1 MNIKFEKMSIEHRA
15 QVMEIFN
22 FYIAGS
28 TAAFPATVLPEPFYE
43 MLMKKSEGLC
53 AYVLLETDSNKVVG
67 FCSLNPYN
75 PFTTFKSTVT
85 ITYFIDR
92 EYVGKGLGTQCL
104 AKLEEDARKLGVHN
118 IIAEIS
124 SENNGSIR
132 FHDEHGFKIVGT
144 LKDIGEKLGK
154 VFGVVYMQK
163 TI

>member
-1 MNIKFEKMSIEHRA
+1 MNTERRLWKSSISTLPAVPPLSRHRA
-15 QVMEIFN
+15 
-22 FYIAGS
+22 AG
-28 TAAFPATVLPEPFYE
+28 TVLRNADEE
-43 MLMKKSEGLC
+43 IRGLC